1 MMGHM
6 HEVRGWARSERSIAR
21 RVRRRIRRV
30 CSHPDA
36 LGVEVRHQV
45 VVIDGPILGDEH
57 ELVIVAVGDVA
68 GVVSVR
74 DRLTVYSEAG
84 TVPEL
89 QGRDQRDRR
98 RRWGT
103 AAKRV
108 ALLLLGL
115 GLFWSAARIARR
127 GGGD

>member
-1 MMGHM
+1 MGHM
-6 HEVRGWARSERSIAR
+6 HEARGRRRSERSIAR
-21 RVRRRIRRV
+21 RVRRRIRRA

-36 LGVEVRHQV
+36 LGIEVRDQV
-45 VVIDGPILGDEH
+45 VVLDGPILGDEH

-68 GVVSVR
+68 GVASVQ

-89 QGRDQRDRR
+89 QGRDHRDRR
-98 RRWGT
+98 RRWGA

-108 ALLLLGL
+108 ALPLLGL
-115 GLFWSAARIARR
+115 GLFWIAARIARR
-127 GGGD
+127 SGGD

>member
-1 MMGHM
+1 MGHM
-6 HEVRGWARSERSIAR
+6 DEARGHSRSERSIAR

-30 CSHPDA
+30 CSHPNA
-36 LGVEVRHQV
+36 LSIEIRDQSV
-45 VVIDGPILGDEH
+45 VVGGPILGDEH
-57 ELVIVAVGDVA
+57 ELVIVAVGNVA

-74 DRLTVYSEAG
+74 NRLTAYPEAG

-89 QGRDQRDRR
+89 QGPDRRDWR
-98 RRWGT
+98 RRWAA

-108 ALLLLGL
+108 ALPLLGL

-127 GGGD
+127 SGED